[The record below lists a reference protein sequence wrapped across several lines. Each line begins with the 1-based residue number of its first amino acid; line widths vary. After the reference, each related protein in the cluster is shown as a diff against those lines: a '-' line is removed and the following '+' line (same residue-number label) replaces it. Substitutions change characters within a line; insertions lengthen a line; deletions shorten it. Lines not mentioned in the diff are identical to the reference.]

1 MKYLKVSWI
10 HNNEDYPIDFYFE
23 LDDDFNELKKI
34 EIYKNGLVGY
44 ADKENEINGTIVS
57 EEKIP
62 SSDEI
67 SKQKEFILV
76 EITKEEFYKIYIE
89 RVKGKII

>member
-1 MKYLKVSWI
+1 VKYLKVSWI